1 MITLMTIGII
11 VLSIKLII
19 IAFKAAWGITKAVLF
34 VAFLPLILIGMLVA
48 GLAALA
54 APVLI
59 IGLIGAFMIPR
70 VCD

>member
-34 VAFLPLILIGMLVA
+34 VAFLPLILIGMLVT

-59 IGLIGAFMIPR
+59 IGLIGAFLIPR

>member
-1 MITLMTIGII
+1 MTIGII

-59 IGLIGAFMIPR
+59 IGLIGAFLIPR

>member
-11 VLSIKLII
+11 VLSVKLIF

-59 IGLIGAFMIPR
+59 VGLIAAFLIPR